1 LTPETLPIFICCRR
15 SWITASIIPHQPKE
29 DAIYAVMVSRKLR
42 LEPGI
47 ADLTVVHEKLGG
59 QTRYVHNTVERLMRD
74 ETMSWGLAIIE

>member
-1 LTPETLPIFICCRR
+1 
-15 SWITASIIPHQPKE
+15 
-29 DAIYAVMVSRKLR
+29 MVSRKLR